1 MASAVVAALIATL
14 MLGFVEG
21 MGRFY
26 PAHRT
31 WVRLRSRHGRRAIR
45 AMRERLESA
54 AEARTGRTPALVL
67 LGLVFLWFATAGLL
81 DKRWYEVLLDVTP
94 YLLIVVAFLR
104 VPAVLGK
111 IAERMKEYE
120 RDIGEDPDRDL
131 EGGEGPTAIAL

>member
-1 MASAVVAALIATL
+1 MASGVVAALIATL

-26 PAHRT
+26 PARRT

-45 AMRERLESA
+45 AMRERLERT
-54 AEARTGRTPALVL
+54 AEAKTGRTLALIL
-67 LGLVFLWFATAGLL
+67 LGLVFLWVASAGLL

-104 VPAVLGK
+104 VPRVLGK
-111 IAERMKEYE
+111 IAERMKQYE
-120 RDIGEDPDRDL
+120 RDLGEDPDRDF
-131 EGGEGPTAIAL
+131 EDGGPTAIAL

>member
-1 MASAVVAALIATL
+1 MTSAVIAALIATL

-26 PAHRT
+26 PARRT

-54 AEARTGRTPALVL
+54 AEHKTGRTPALVL
-67 LGLVFLWFATAGLL
+67 LGLVFVWVASAGLL

-104 VPAVLGK
+104 VPRVLGK
-111 IAERMKEYE
+111 IGERMREYE
-120 RDIGEDPDRDL
+120 RDLGEDPDRDF
-131 EGGEGPTAIAL
+131 EDGGPTAVAL

>member
-14 MLGFVEG
+14 VLGFVEG

-31 WVRLRSRHGRRAIR
+31 WIRLRSRHGRRAIR
-45 AMRERLESA
+45 AMRERLERT
-54 AEARTGRTPALVL
+54 AEAKTGRTLALVL
-67 LGLVFLWFATAGLL
+67 LGLVFLWLATAGLL

-94 YLLIVVAFLR
+94 YLFIVVAFLR
-104 VPAVLGK
+104 VPAVLGM

-120 RDIGEDPDRDL
+120 RDFGEDPDHGL
-131 EGGEGPTAIAL
+131 EDGGGPTAIAL